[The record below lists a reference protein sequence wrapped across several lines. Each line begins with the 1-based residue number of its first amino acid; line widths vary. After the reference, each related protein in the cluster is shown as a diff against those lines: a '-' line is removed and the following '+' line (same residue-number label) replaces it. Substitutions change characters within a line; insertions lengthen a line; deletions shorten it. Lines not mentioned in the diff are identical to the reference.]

1 MVWALIRKLRNDI
14 LSALSLCKLLLRQS
28 WFTWLCSTQWY
39 ARFNV
44 SGSCHTRLYKLWQ
57 NCDMKIRPNKAYF
70 CLLFQSLR
78 PKNVSFSGVATQS
91 DLPWVYKVS
100 WEGLELASEFIFAE
114 KLQAQLWAVIP
125 KLRHVN
131 NEDGDSIFAVD
142 TKPMINGRN
151 KLPLDKTTVYFER
164 S

>member
-1 MVWALIRKLRNDI
+1 M
-14 LSALSLCKLLLRQS
+14 
-28 WFTWLCSTQWY
+28 
-39 ARFNV
+39 
-44 SGSCHTRLYKLWQ
+44 
-57 NCDMKIRPNKAYF
+57 
-70 CLLFQSLR
+70 
-78 PKNVSFSGVATQS
+78 
-91 DLPWVYKVS
+91 YKVS

-151 KLPLDKTTVYFER
+151 KLPLDKTIVYFDR